1 MWIWLHR
8 PAGRRLAKIVV
19 WAVLG
24 CAAPVPARAEITIS
38 GGPAAIRLEASE
50 ASLEEI
56 LLALHASFNFR
67 YRTSAVLDDAISGTY
82 SGPLAHVAA
91 QLLDRYDFIMRV
103 SAEKLEIS
111 VLRRHAPDEAP
122 GPTGVSSRPPRV
134 LPVPPAMSA
143 LEASR
148 TERR

>member
-8 PAGRRLAKIVV
+8 PAARRLAPIVV
-19 WAVLG
+19 WAALG
-24 CAAPVPARAEITIS
+24 YAAPVPARAEITIS
-38 GGPAAIRLEASE
+38 GGPAAVRLEASE
-50 ASLEEI
+50 ASLDEI
-56 LLALHASFNFR
+56 LLALQASFNLR
-67 YRTSAVLDDAISGTY
+67 YRTSAALDDAISGTY